1 MTQDNKQQTVE
12 AIFDILLTGND
23 VARILNVS
31 RSFAYILMRRGEI
44 PTVRI
49 GRSVRVRPGDL
60 ERFIEANIAETD
72 GQVYIYRDK
81 RLG

>member
-60 ERFIEANIAETD
+60 ERFIEANITETD